1 MYYSATKAFGS
12 SESRIW
18 LAVANRPEGP
28 FENRGVVVD
37 TWGTTDT
44 EPNAIDA
51 HIVDTEEGKKYLVYG
66 SFFGGIYIKE
76 LDAVSGLSADGDSH
90 SLGKRIA
97 HKPETS
103 YIDGPEGAAVLCVK
117 GTYYLFLSYGWLGED
132 YDIRVGKSACAEG
145 PYVDCEGRCLD
156 GETLGQKLAGSYRFE
171 AIEPFAVRP
180 ETVLEQGDSDKDWSF
195 GGFYGPGHGVPFYH
209 EPSDSYF
216 FVHHVRD
223 GAASLCHEP
232 KRPGEKRSY
241 QMHYMMVRR
250 MYFVNGWPVFSPE
263 PFVGEEKAEEWKE
276 ELRNRT
282 AEWEV
287 IEFSNCN
294 NDMDLTL
301 KTAANAS

>member
-1 MYYSATKAFGS
+1 MIK
-12 SESRIW
+12 
-18 LAVANRPEGP
+18 LAV
-28 FENRGVVVD
+28 FD
-37 TWGTTDT
+37 
-44 EPNAIDA
+44 
-51 HIVDTEEGKKYLVYG
+51 
-66 SFFGGIYIKE
+66 F
-76 LDAVSGLSADGDSH
+76 DST
-90 SLGKRIA
+90 LM
-97 HKPETS
+97 
-103 YIDGPEGAAVLCVK
+103 
-117 GTYYLFLSYGWLGED
+117 
-132 YDIRVGKSACAEG
+132 
-145 PYVDCEGRCLD
+145 D

-294 NDMDLTL
+294 
-301 KTAANAS
+301 